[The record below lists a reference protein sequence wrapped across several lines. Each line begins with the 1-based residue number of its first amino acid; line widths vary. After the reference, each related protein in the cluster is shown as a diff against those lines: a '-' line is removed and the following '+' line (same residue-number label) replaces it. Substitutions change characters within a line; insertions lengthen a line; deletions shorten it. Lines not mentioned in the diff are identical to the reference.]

1 MVVRLK
7 GFVWSLT
14 IFQVEHP
21 VLHFSQDVFRLCMII
36 DGTSADRFRGVEL
49 GVIAVGEV
57 SSVVLRM

>member
-1 MVVRLK
+1 
-7 GFVWSLT
+7 
-14 IFQVEHP
+14 
-21 VLHFSQDVFRLCMII
+21 MII